1 MTRTHFSS
9 IFSIAL
15 LFSIAIFAEI
25 SMAENKDN
33 TLKIRWVID
42 EALRSNPELQSAKLR
57 WSASIERIRQE
68 RALDDPV
75 AGFTY
80 YFGEQV
86 SKPV

>member
-1 MTRTHFSS
+1 MTRTHISS

-25 SMAENKDN
+25 SMDENKDN

-57 WSASIERIRQE
+57 WSASTESIRQE
-68 RALDDPV
+68 R
-75 AGFTY
+75 G
-80 YFGEQV
+80 G
-86 SKPV
+86 